1 MGILSRPT
9 NTKIEGHKQMRRLW
23 RWPGMTDF
31 YLTLI
36 ASNVVLLIVSF
47 VLAGLVLV

>member
-1 MGILSRPT
+1 
-9 NTKIEGHKQMRRLW
+9 MRRQW

-31 YLTLI
+31 YLALI
-36 ASNVVLLIVSF
+36 ASGVVLLIVSF